1 MAERMAASRTA
12 RGKVGRPSLER
23 AGEVEERI
31 LDAAKTVFLANGFE
45 GASVD
50 EIAQTARAG
59 KPTIYARFPSKAALF
74 AAVIGRQAAR
84 NTQYENLVPQGRSFR
99 SRLVNLGVTLI
110 ERAFED
116 ETIGLMRTAIAE
128 NPRFPDLTLEI
139 QASARQRATLNV
151 GHVLGELARAEG
163 LAGKGAFA
171 AERIEDTARI
181 FIDLVVFSMLM
192 RALLGEDIRALKK
205 ELQACVEGRVAFFLS
220 ATT

>member
-1 MAERMAASRTA
+1 MAASKTA

-31 LDAAKTVFLANGFE
+31 LDAAKTVFLAHGFE

-74 AAVIGRQAAR
+74 AAVIARQAAN

-99 SRLVNLGVTLI
+99 ARLVNLALTLI
-110 ERAFED
+110 ERAFVG

-128 NPRFPDLTLEI
+128 NPRFPELTLEI
-139 QASARQRATLNV
+139 QDSARERATRNV
-151 GHVLGELARAEG
+151 GQAIAELARAEG
-163 LAGKGAFA
+163 LYGKGAFA
-171 AERIEDTARI
+171 ADRIGETAKI
-181 FIDLVVFSMLM
+181 FIDLVVFSMLF
-192 RALLGEDIRALKK
+192 RALLGEDMRALKK
-205 ELQACVEGRVAFFLS
+205 EAQAYVEGRVDFFLS
-220 ATT
+220 AAT

>member
-1 MAERMAASRTA
+1 MVASKMARSR
-12 RGKVGRPSLER
+12 VGRPSLER

-31 LDAAKTVFLANGFE
+31 LDAAKTVFLAHGFE

-74 AAVIGRQAAR
+74 AAVIARHAAR
-84 NTQYENLVPQGRSFR
+84 NTQYENLVPQGRTFR
-99 SRLVNLGVTLI
+99 ARLVSLGLTLI
-110 ERAFED
+110 ERAFVD

-128 NPRFPDLTLEI
+128 NPRFHELTLEI
-139 QASARQRATLNV
+139 QDTARKRATCNV
-151 GHVLGELARAEG
+151 SQVLGELARAEG

-171 AERIEDTARI
+171 ADRIEDTARI
-181 FIDLVVFSMLM
+181 FLDLVVFAVLI
-192 RALLGEDIRALKK
+192 RILLGEDIRALKK
-205 ELQACVEGRVAFFLS
+205 EAQAHVERRVDFFLT

>member
-1 MAERMAASRTA
+1 MAASRTA
-12 RGKVGRPSLER
+12 RGKVGRPPLER

-31 LDAAKTVFLANGFE
+31 LDAAKTVFLAQGFE

-74 AAVIGRQAAR
+74 AAVIARHAGR
-84 NTQYENLVPQGRSFR
+84 NTQYENLVPQGRTFR
-99 SRLVNLGVTLI
+99 ARLISLGQTLI
-110 ERAFED
+110 ERAMVD

-128 NPRFPDLTLEI
+128 NPRFPELTLEI
-139 QASARQRATLNV
+139 QDSARKRATVNV
-151 GHVLGELARAEG
+151 GHAIGELARAEG

-171 AERIEDTARI
+171 ADRIEDTARV
-181 FIDLVVFSMLM
+181 FLDLVVFAMLM
-192 RALLGEDIRALKK
+192 RVLLGEDVRVLKK
-205 ELQACVEGRVAFFLS
+205 EAQAHVEKRVDFFLA

>member
-1 MAERMAASRTA
+1 MTASKTA

-31 LDAAKTVFLANGFE
+31 LAAAKTVFLAQGFE

-74 AAVIGRQAAR
+74 AAVICRQAAN

-99 SRLVNLGVTLI
+99 ARLVNLALTLI
-110 ERAFED
+110 ERAFVD

-128 NPRFPDLTLEI
+128 NPRFPELTLEI
-139 QASARQRATLNV
+139 QDSARQRATRNV
-151 GHVLGELARAEG
+151 GHVLAELARAEG
-163 LAGKGAFA
+163 LYGKGAFA
-171 AERIEDTARI
+171 ADRIEETAKI
-181 FIDLVVFSMLM
+181 FIDLVVFSMLF
-192 RALLGEDIRALKK
+192 RALLGEDMRALKK
-205 ELQACVEGRVAFFLS
+205 EAQAFVEGRVDFFLS
-220 ATT
+220 AAT